1 MGLEPRDLLETSAA
15 KRNTIESRNLDVF
28 HVEDAAGSDFVPA
41 QVEFVRPYGVR
52 SVLGFGGMLPTG
64 ELFFVVMFAT
74 TAISSETAARF
85 RTLALCV
92 KLVLLKHLNG
102 PVFRG

>member
-1 MGLEPRDLLETSAA
+1 
-15 KRNTIESRNLDVF
+15 
-28 HVEDAAGSDFVPA
+28 
-41 QVEFVRPYGVR
+41 
-52 SVLGFGGMLPTG
+52 MLPTG